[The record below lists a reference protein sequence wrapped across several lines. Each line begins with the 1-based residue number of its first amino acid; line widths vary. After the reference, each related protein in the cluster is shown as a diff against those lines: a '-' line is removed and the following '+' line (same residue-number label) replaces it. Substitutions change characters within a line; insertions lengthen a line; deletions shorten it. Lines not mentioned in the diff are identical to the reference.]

1 MINVLKWKIMT
12 NGYYY
17 NFVISVLFNT
27 IFSPSVKISNVSP
40 NFKLNALEI
49 FLGIVIIFGGL
60 SPPLAARTFARL
72 RTIFFSF
79 NKKYSL
85 HNN

>member
-1 MINVLKWKIMT
+1 MT

-40 NFKLNALEI
+40 NVKLNALAI
-49 FLGIVIIFGGL
+49 FLGMVIIIGGL
-60 SPPLAARTFARL
+60 SHPLAALTFARL
-72 RTIFFSF
+72 RIIFFSF

-85 HNN
+85 IQISKCIW